1 MSLLYY
7 FKAILNPK
15 NWILIIGILFNI
27 LIDILILSGF
37 IYLIWPNQF
46 FTFLLI
52 VVAFYIILSLL
63 LETFVGD
70 VLILNQNSLERLIK
84 DKDNKKYYD
93 ILDNAI
99 KASGKKYK
107 NIDLA
112 LMKTEDINCYAIG
125 MSTIV
130 VTEGLLKLNKDSI
143 EAMILKE
150 LINIKYGNG
159 LMRNLVLNGNPLF
172 KLIITVLFIPFY
184 IVAWIVDYI
193 INLIIHKTSTNPKRY
208 VGMVLVVLYNIL
220 TSISTIVL
228 TLAYFVRN
236 YYSDYYSLKKIKQLG
251 YGEKLTKC
259 YIKKDIKDKNSFS
272 LFNVAFND
280 NIKYEKKISVLE
292 E

>member
-7 FKAILNPK
+7 FKTIINPK

-27 LIDILILSGF
+27 FIDICLLAGF
-37 IYLIWPNQF
+37 IYILWPDKFYTMILI
-46 FTFLLI
+46 I
-52 VVAFYIILSLL
+52 IAFYIILSLF

-70 VLILNQNSLERLIK
+70 VLILNQNEIKRMVK

-93 ILDNAI
+93 LLDNAI
-99 KASGKKYK
+99 KASKKKYK

-112 LMKTEDINCYAIG
+112 LMESDDINCYAIG

-130 VTEGLLKLNKDSI
+130 VTRGLLNLNKDSI

-159 LMRNLVLNGNPLF
+159 LMRNLVLNGNPVF
-172 KLIITVLFIPFY
+172 KLIITILFIPLY
-184 IVAWIVDYI
+184 IVAWAIDYI
-193 INLIIHKTSTNPKRY
+193 LNLIINKRTTNPKRY
-208 VGMVLVVLYNIL
+208 VGMVLVVLYNLL

-228 TLAYFVRN
+228 TIGYFIRN
-236 YYSDYYSLKKIKQLG
+236 YYSDYYSLKKIKKLG
-251 YGEKLTKC
+251 YNEKLINC
-259 YIKKDIKDKNSFS
+259 YIKKDIKNKNSFS

-280 NIKYEKKISVLE
+280 NIKYENKIEALKE
-292 E
+292 